1 MEIEILKDLLPSYI
15 DGITSSAS
23 NQLIEQELKYN
34 SELRQYYETMLADL
48 EIKNKTTPH
57 EIDSLKKIRS
67 VTRKKFLLGILGTL
81 ATVFVLSYAFF
92 WYYNKSWT
100 ASSQDII
107 QSTTITQGTITLTF
121 TDKEHREGIQTLVL
135 QQQPDYD
142 LQDGYQSKL
151 IVKQSRINPLNSQL
165 INSTT
170 ANTVRFTFIDKDTI
184 LLNDQKVTVG
194 NKDTLEIRYQDKT
207 EKIKIREL
215 FENNKE

>member
-48 EIKNKTTPH
+48 ELKNETTSH
-57 EIDSLKKIRS
+57 DIDSLKKIRR
-67 VTRKKFLLGILGTL
+67 VTRKKILLGILGTL

-100 ASSQDII
+100 ATSQDII
-107 QSTTITQGTITLTF
+107 QSTTNNQGTVTLTF
-121 TDKEHREGIQTLVL
+121 TDKENRESVQTLVL
-135 QQQPDYD
+135 QQPDYD
-142 LQDGYQSKL
+142 LQDGYQSKVV
-151 IVKQSRINPLNSQL
+151 VKQSRINPLNSQL

-170 ANTVRFTFIDKDTI
+170 ANTIRFTFVDKDTI
-184 LLNDQKVTVG
+184 LLNDQKLKVG
-194 NKDTLEIRYQDKT
+194 YKDILEVQYQDKT
-207 EKIKIREL
+207 ENIKIQDL
-215 FENNKE
+215 FENSK